1 MPKRL
6 QALAKRL
13 DHANWKER
21 NAALEAMEEMVK
33 AAGGRITPSLGEVMP
48 ALKVR
53 RGAAIADVCTVSRSQ
68 LASRPSTDGR
78 PKINSGARLQSD
90 GTGSGT
96 KIPDVCDYI
105 QLSTIELPSTCDPAS
120 HEHALAGH

>member
-1 MPKRL
+1 MDQLSCLSQPNQNESPSHMLPTHLMCL

-53 RGAAIADVCTVSRSQ
+53 TVTR
-68 LASRPSTDGR
+68 
-78 PKINSGARLQSD
+78 
-90 GTGSGT
+90 
-96 KIPDVCDYI
+96 
-105 QLSTIELPSTCDPAS
+105 
-120 HEHALAGH
+120 